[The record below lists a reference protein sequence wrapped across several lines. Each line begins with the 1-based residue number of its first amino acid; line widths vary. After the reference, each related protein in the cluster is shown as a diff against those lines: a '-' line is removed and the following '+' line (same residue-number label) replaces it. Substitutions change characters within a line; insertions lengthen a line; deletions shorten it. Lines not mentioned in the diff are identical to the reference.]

1 MRLEIALGGGDMNT
15 LGAVP
20 ALATAGH
27 LHPSQRIVVLP
38 GAEGVE
44 LVAGAEE
51 SLHHDGVCR
60 GGVCVVLAQEL
71 HQAWRVEV
79 GSVRARETGG
89 FRYEEVSVT
98 VSIVR

>member
-1 MRLEIALGGGDMNT
+1 MNT
-15 LGAVP
+15 LGTVP
-20 ALATAGH
+20 PLTAPGN
-27 LHPSQRIVVLP
+27 LHPSQGIVVLP
-38 GAEGVE
+38 GAQGVE
-44 LVAGAEE
+44 FVAGAEQ

-79 GSVRARETGG
+79 RSVMARETGG
-89 FRYEEVSVT
+89 LEEVSVT